1 MSSGA
6 ASLEL
11 QWPHAVETINE
22 NGRSPIVLICEHAS
36 NHIPAEY
43 AGLGLDAS
51 EVTRHIAWD
60 IGAANLT
67 RALSRQLDAPAFLG
81 TYSRLLID
89 LNRPPGIPASI
100 PVRSEATDIPGNLA
114 LTEVERDRRAQ
125 LIFAPFQAAV
135 AAHVER
141 RQRER
146 RANIVIA
153 IHSFTPVYLGK
164 TRPWH
169 VGVLFEKGSE
179 LALAIIAG
187 LQRDPALNVGANVP
201 YSVTPEDD
209 YAVLVYG
216 DNLGN
221 PAVLIEMRH
230 DLLSSP
236 DAAEHWAVRLGA
248 VLSEAVLG
256 LSHRGDHP

>member
-6 ASLEL
+6 ASVEL

-22 NGRSPIVLICEHAS
+22 NGHSPIMLICEHAS

-43 AGLGLDAS
+43 AGLGLEAS
-51 EVTRHIAWD
+51 QITRHIAWD

-67 RALSRQLDAPAFLG
+67 RALSRQLDAAAFLG

-89 LNRPPGIPASI
+89 LNRPPGVPASI
-100 PVRSEATDIPGNLA
+100 PVRSEATDIPGNLS
-114 LTEVERDRRAQ
+114 LTQAERDRRAQ

-146 RANIVIA
+146 RPNVVIA

-169 VGVLFEKGSE
+169 VGVLFGKASE
-179 LALAIIAG
+179 LARAIIAG
-187 LQRDPALNVGANVP
+187 LQRDPTLNVGANVP
-201 YSVTPEDD
+201 YAVTPEDD

-216 DNLGN
+216 DNVGN

-230 DLLSSP
+230 DLISSP
-236 DAAEHWAVRLGA
+236 DTVEQWAKRLAA
-248 VLSEAVLG
+248 VLLEAVSG
-256 LSHRGDHP
+256 LSHRGDQP